1 VQALLP
7 SGRVRGVSRE
17 REGHGWNPSG
27 PWCGRREP
35 LKPTALLAPILLST
49 LTSEPAEEGTLGP
62 AVREA
67 VEERVTPSDDQD
79 EDDEDSKH
87 Q

>member
-1 VQALLP
+1 
-7 SGRVRGVSRE
+7 
-17 REGHGWNPSG
+17 
-27 PWCGRREP
+27 
-35 LKPTALLAPILLST
+35 LLAPILLST
-49 LTSEPAEEGTLGP
+49 LTSEPAEERTLGP